1 MRIIGYIAIVSLLFG
16 KEPKS
21 LDQFVVDYLLLTQS
35 KMVNSPTVWQDVKEG
50 YLRNEAIYFSEIIL
64 DSLADGLTSYYVVK
78 THLPKINQLREQVR
92 EGKDFNYN
100 IEKPSLS
107 RANVNYFS
115 SVKD

>member
-1 MRIIGYIAIVSLLFG
+1 MKIIGYIAIVSLLLG

-50 YLRNEAIYFSEIIL
+50 YLRNEAIYFSEIVL
-64 DSLADGLTSYYVVK
+64 DSLANGLTSYYVAK
-78 THLPKINQLREQVR
+78 THLLKINQLREQVR

-100 IEKPSLS
+100 IEKPSPS
-107 RANVNYFS
+107 MANVNYFS

>member
-1 MRIIGYIAIVSLLFG
+1 MKKIGFITFISLLLG
-16 KEPKS
+16 KDPKP
-21 LDQFVVDYLLLTQS
+21 LDRFVVDYLLLTQS
-35 KMVNSPTVWQDVKEG
+35 RMIESPTVWQDLKEG

-64 DSLADGLTSYYVVK
+64 DSLADGLTSYLVVK
-78 THLPKINQLREQVR
+78 SHLPKINLLREQVW

-107 RANVNYFS
+107 KANVNYFS

>member
-1 MRIIGYIAIVSLLFG
+1 MKIIGYIAIVSLLLG

-78 THLPKINQLREQVR
+78 THLPKINQLREQIR

-100 IEKPSLS
+100 IEKSPPSM
-107 RANVNYFS
+107 ANVNYFS

>member
-1 MRIIGYIAIVSLLFG
+1 MKIIGYIAIVSLLFG

-21 LDQFVVDYLLLTQS
+21 LAQFVVDYLLLTQS

-50 YLRNEAIYFSEIIL
+50 YLRNEAIYFSEIVL
-64 DSLADGLTSYYVVK
+64 DSLANGLTSYYVVK

-92 EGKDFNYN
+92 EGMGFNYN
-100 IEKPSLS
+100 IEKPSPS
-107 RANVNYFS
+107 MANVNYFS

>member
-1 MRIIGYIAIVSLLFG
+1 MKKIGFITIISLLMG
-16 KEPKS
+16 NDPKP
-21 LDQFVVDYLLLTQS
+21 LDRFVVDYLLLTQS
-35 KMVNSPTVWQDVKEG
+35 RMIESPTVWQDVREG
-50 YLRNEAIYFSEIIL
+50 YLRNEAIYFSEMIL
-64 DSLADGLTSYYVVK
+64 DSLADGLTSYYVAK

>member
-1 MRIIGYIAIVSLLFG
+1 MKKIGFITIISMLLG
-16 KEPKS
+16 EEPKP
-21 LDQFVVDYLLLTQS
+21 LDRFVVDYLLLTQS
-35 KMVNSPTVWQDVKEG
+35 KMAESPTVWQDLREG

-64 DSLADGLTSYYVVK
+64 DSIADGLAPYHVVK

-100 IEKPSLS
+100 IDKPPPSM
-107 RANVNYFS
+107 ANVNYFS

>member
-1 MRIIGYIAIVSLLFG
+1 MKIIGYIAIVSLLLG

-35 KMVNSPTVWQDVKEG
+35 RMIESPTVWQDVREG

-78 THLPKINQLREQVR
+78 THLPKINQLREQIR

>member
-1 MRIIGYIAIVSLLFG
+1 MKIIGYIAIVSLLFG

-35 KMVNSPTVWQDVKEG
+35 RMIDSPMVWQDVREG

-64 DSLADGLTSYYVVK
+64 DSIADGLTPYHVVK
-78 THLPKINQLREQVR
+78 THLLKINQLREQVR

>member
-1 MRIIGYIAIVSLLFG
+1 MKKIGFITICALLSG
-16 KEPKS
+16 NNPKT
-21 LDQFVVDYLLLTQS
+21 LYRVVVDYVLLTQS
-35 KMVNSPTVWQDVKEG
+35 MMIESPTVWQDVREG

-64 DSLADGLTSYYVVK
+64 DSIADGLTPYHVVK

-100 IEKPSLS
+100 IEKSPPSM
-107 RANVNYFS
+107 ANVNYFS

>member
-1 MRIIGYIAIVSLLFG
+1 MKIIGYIAIVSLLFG

-50 YLRNEAIYFSEIIL
+50 YLRNEAIYFSEIVL
-64 DSLADGLTSYYVVK
+64 DSLANGLTSYYVVK

-92 EGKDFNYN
+92 EGKGFNYN
-100 IEKPSLS
+100 IEKPSPS
-107 RANVNYFS
+107 MANVNYFS

>member
-1 MRIIGYIAIVSLLFG
+1 MKIIGFITIISLLLG
-16 KEPKS
+16 KEPKP
-21 LDQFVVDYLLLTQS
+21 LDRFVVDYLLLTQS
-35 KMVNSPTVWQDVKEG
+35 RMIESPTVWQDLREG

-64 DSLADGLTSYYVVK
+64 DSLAEGLTPYYVVK

-92 EGKDFNYN
+92 EGKDFNYD
-100 IEKPSLS
+100 IKMPSLS

>member
-1 MRIIGYIAIVSLLFG
+1 MKIIGYIAIVSLLFG

-50 YLRNEAIYFSEIIL
+50 YLRNEAIYFSEIVL
-64 DSLADGLTSYYVVK
+64 DSLANGLTSYYVVK

-107 RANVNYFS
+107 RVNVNYFS

>member
-1 MRIIGYIAIVSLLFG
+1 MKKIGFITIISLLLG
-16 KEPKS
+16 KDPNP
-21 LDQFVVDYLLLTQS
+21 LDRFVVDYLLLTQS
-35 KMVNSPTVWQDVKEG
+35 RMIESPTVWQDVKEG

-107 RANVNYFS
+107 RVNVNYFS

>member
-1 MRIIGYIAIVSLLFG
+1 MKIIGYIAIVSLLFG

-50 YLRNEAIYFSEIIL
+50 YLRNEAIYFSEIVL
-64 DSLADGLTSYYVVK
+64 DSLVNGFTSYYVVK

-92 EGKDFNYN
+92 EGKGFNYN
-100 IEKPSLS
+100 IEKPSPS
-107 RANVNYFS
+107 MANVNYFS

>member
-1 MRIIGYIAIVSLLFG
+1 MKIIGLITMISLLLG
-16 KEPKS
+16 KEPKP
-21 LDQFVVDYLLLTQS
+21 LDRFVVDYLLLTQS
-35 KMVNSPTVWQDVKEG
+35 RMIESPTVWQDVREG

-64 DSLADGLTSYYVVK
+64 DSLADGLTPYHVVK

-100 IEKPSLS
+100 IEKTSLT

>member
-35 KMVNSPTVWQDVKEG
+35 KMVVSPTVWQDVKEG

-64 DSLADGLTSYYVVK
+64 DSIADGLPPYHVVK

-100 IEKPSLS
+100 IEKISPSK
-107 RANVNYFS
+107 ANVNYFS

>member
-1 MRIIGYIAIVSLLFG
+1 MKKIGFITIISLLLG
-16 KEPKS
+16 KDPKP
-21 LDQFVVDYLLLTQS
+21 LDRFVVDYLLLTQS
-35 KMVNSPTVWQDVKEG
+35 RMIESPTVWQDVREG

-64 DSLADGLTSYYVVK
+64 DSLADGLTPYHVVK

-100 IEKPSLS
+100 IEKSPPSM
-107 RANVNYFS
+107 ANVNYFS

>member
-1 MRIIGYIAIVSLLFG
+1 MKIIGYIAIVSLLLG

-64 DSLADGLTSYYVVK
+64 DSLADGLTSYHVVK
-78 THLPKINQLREQVR
+78 THLPKINQIREQVR
-92 EGKDFNYN
+92 EGKGFNYN
-100 IEKPSLS
+100 IEKPPPSM
-107 RANVNYFS
+107 ANVNYFS
-115 SVKD
+115 SIKD

>member
-1 MRIIGYIAIVSLLFG
+1 MKKIGFITIISLLLG
-16 KEPKS
+16 KDPKP
-21 LDQFVVDYLLLTQS
+21 LDRFVVDYLLLTQS
-35 KMVNSPTVWQDVKEG
+35 RMIDSPMVWQDVREG
-50 YLRNEAIYFSEIIL
+50 YLSNETIYFSEIIL
-64 DSLADGLTSYYVVK
+64 DSIADGLTPYHVVK

-100 IEKPSLS
+100 IKKPSLS

>member
-1 MRIIGYIAIVSLLFG
+1 MKIIGYIGIVSLLLG

-21 LDQFVVDYLLLTQS
+21 MDQFVVDYLLLTQS
-35 KMVNSPTVWQDVKEG
+35 KMAVSPTVWQDVREG

-64 DSLADGLTSYYVVK
+64 DSIADGLTPYHVVK

>member
-1 MRIIGYIAIVSLLFG
+1 MKIIGYIAIVSLLFG

-50 YLRNEAIYFSEIIL
+50 YLRNEAIYFSEIVL
-64 DSLADGLTSYYVVK
+64 DSLANGLTSYYVVK

>member
-1 MRIIGYIAIVSLLFG
+1 MKIIGYMTIISLLLG

-35 KMVNSPTVWQDVKEG
+35 KMADSPMVWQDVREG

-64 DSLADGLTSYYVVK
+64 DSLADGLTPYHVVK
-78 THLPKINQLREQVR
+78 THLPKINQLREQIR
-92 EGKDFNYN
+92 EGKDFDYN
-100 IEKPSLS
+100 IEKPPPSM
-107 RANVNYFS
+107 ANVNYFS

>member
-1 MRIIGYIAIVSLLFG
+1 MKIIGYIAIVSLLLG

-107 RANVNYFS
+107 RVNVNYFS

>member
-1 MRIIGYIAIVSLLFG
+1 MG
-16 KEPKS
+16 KEPQP
-21 LDQFVVDYLLLTQS
+21 LDRFVVDYLLLTQS
-35 KMVNSPTVWQDVKEG
+35 RMIESPTVWQDLREG

-64 DSLADGLTSYYVVK
+64 DSLADGLTPYYVVK

-92 EGKDFNYN
+92 EGKDFNYD
-100 IEKPSLS
+100 IKMPSVS